1 MCFFC
6 FNDTATT
13 QIYTYLHT
21 LSLHDA
27 LPIWLVIG
35 VGVNVT
41 SFPRETRVPA
51 SSLHFEGCPPDVTA
65 VDLLEAFGRH
75 LLAWINLWLDDGFAP
90 VRAAWLRHAQGH
102 GGEIEVR
109 LPRETLT
116 GVFTDL
122 DATGTLLLQ
131 LADGR
136 DRKSTRLNSSH

>member
-75 LLAWINLWLDDGFAP
+75 LLARSEAHTSTP
-90 VRAAWLRHAQGH
+90 VTNAHLVCR
-102 GGEIEVR
+102 
-109 LPRETLT
+109 
-116 GVFTDL
+116 
-122 DATGTLLLQ
+122 LLLE
-131 LADGR
+131 
-136 DRKSTRLNSSH
+136 KKKKEIIINNT

>member
-1 MCFFC
+1 MFF
-6 FNDTATT
+6 FFFFSSRRR
-13 QIYTYLHT
+13 HT
-21 LSLHDA
+21 RCALVTGVQTCA
-27 LPIWLVIG
+27 LPI
-35 VGVNVT
+35 
-41 SFPRETRVPA
+41 F
-51 SSLHFEGCPPDVTA
+51 TA

-102 GGEIEVR
+102 GGEIELR

-131 LADGR
+131 LAAGSKRRVADGGVYLPGAR
-136 DRKSTRLNSSH
+136 GVRAGRGREGGEGT